1 VTHDLP
7 GHGWTLKKLMWWVAS
22 QLGETV
28 SRSTLHRI
36 LKTAGLSWKKC
47 KKLLAKADPEK
58 RAAFVE
64 QFQTLFQRMCRSE
77 IRIIYVDESHF
88 HQDLDLGYTWAP
100 VGERVWRESNS
111 PPMSA
116 RINWYG
122 AYDFSQGQAF
132 IWHEGRC
139 NSEHTV
145 QFLRRLVDQLDSE
158 CPLVIIWDG
167 APWHRSQ
174 VARSQADELGIELV
188 QLPAY
193 SPDLNPI
200 EGLWKWMREEV
211 TQHFCHQSLNDL
223 FTDCLA
229 FVERINSDPDAMV
242 RRLWPKFDLDPD
254 YEKLL
259 VSAET

>member
-1 VTHDLP
+1 MHGLP
-7 GHGWTLKKLMWWVAS
+7 GHGWTLKKLTHWVAS
-22 QLGETV
+22 KLGETV
-28 SRSTLHRI
+28 SRTTLRRI
-36 LKTAGLSWKKC
+36 LRATRLSWKKC

-58 RAAFVE
+58 RAAFIE
-64 QFQTLFQRMCRSE
+64 QFLTLFERMCRGE

-100 VGERVWRESNS
+100 VGETAWRKSKS
-111 PPMSA
+111 PPLWA

-122 AYDFSQGQAF
+122 AFDFSQGQAF
-132 IWHEGRC
+132 IWHEGGC
-139 NSEHTV
+139 NSKHTARFLQRLTN
-145 QFLRRLVDQLDSE
+145 QFDTK

-167 APWHRSQ
+167 APWHRSK
-174 VARSQADELGIELV
+174 VARRQAEKLGIQLV

-211 TQHFCHQSLNDL
+211 TQQFCHESLDHL

-229 FVERINSDPDAMV
+229 FINRINSEPDAMV
-242 RRLWPKFDLDPD
+242 RRLWPRFELDPA

-259 VSAET
+259 VSAEH